1 MNPPI
6 NNRGTPWTVEFD
18 PNYKAYYYFNG
29 ETGVSEWVE
38 DADSGPAAEQTPS
51 ANMAST
57 TTSVAATIAANA
69 SMMTE
74 IELTSVADKDKK
86 KHARSTMPEDE
97 SSSSD
102 DDEDVD
108 TSDGIELISDAARVA
123 ADTQGSLNAHW
134 RCVLINACLC
144 EAPLAVVEALCRAA
158 VFGVFACALL
168 IIAACTYDWTWVERS
183 KACAR
188 EAVLTLAAGLSLAV
202 PCVVCF
208 AYRRYDNDEDWD
220 LAPLPTILGWVDAQR
235 FASFVLGGGSYSQQR
250 PRERDGQSASD
261 PNPHSSESTL
271 LDFHEALS
279 SDSWQDK
286 SAAGILMA
294 PRKVF
299 RSFHRIARGDEGDR
313 DNGIDF

>member
-1 MNPPI
+1 MNPPL
-6 NNRGTPWTVEFD
+6 NNRGKPWTVEFD

-38 DADSGPAAEQTPS
+38 DDWVEDAASGASEQTPS
-51 ANMAST
+51 ASTAST
-57 TTSVAATIAANA
+57 TITANA
-69 SMMTE
+69 SIMPE
-74 IELTSVADKDKK
+74 VELTSVADKGKK

-97 SSSSD
+97 SSSD

-134 RCVLINACLC
+134 RCLLINACLC
-144 EAPLAVVEALCRAA
+144 EAPLAVIEALCRAV

-208 AYRRYDNDEDWD
+208 AYRRYYNDEDWD

-235 FASFVLGGGSYSQQR
+235 FASLVLGGGSYSQQR
-250 PRERDGQSASD
+250 SREREGQSASD
-261 PNPHSSESTL
+261 TNPHSSESAL

-279 SDSWQDK
+279 LDSWQDK